1 MGVLR
6 SRTGLL
12 VTSFNL
18 VKALCQ
24 WKSTLH
30 LNSEWEGYLVGP
42 CSVARSRV
50 QMHSTV
56 QPRIVPM
63 PDDDEDGGGD
73 SDDSDRKSKMS
84 FSYWGADKITLQKPM
99 AKHRPVP
106 GGLGTR
112 RIGPTVPSGY
122 SRESSANAKFGSR
135 LVSAD
140 SSLGRP
146 SSRRNVATPT
156 SRRPATSDEGHSV
169 KVTITRPA
177 WDGSTR
183 TPTTSVQSMKRTRN
197 TSQNSAATRTTTTP
211 SNKVLASPAPSEDS
225 GVGLFRPMMANDP
238 SLSSD

>member
-1 MGVLR
+1 
-6 SRTGLL
+6 
-12 VTSFNL
+12 
-18 VKALCQ
+18 
-24 WKSTLH
+24 
-30 LNSEWEGYLVGP
+30 
-42 CSVARSRV
+42 
-50 QMHSTV
+50 
-56 QPRIVPM
+56 M

-84 FSYWGADKITLQKPM
+84 FSYWGADKITLQKPL
-99 AKHRPVP
+99 AKHRSVP
-106 GGLGTR
+106 GGPGTR
-112 RIGPTVPSGY
+112 RNGPAIPSGY

-140 SSLGRP
+140 VSAGGRP
-146 SSRRNVATPT
+146 SSRRNVVTPT

-183 TPTTSVQSMKRTRN
+183 TPVTSVQSMKRSRN
-197 TSQNSAATRTTTTP
+197 ISQNSAATRTTTNP

-225 GVGLFRPMMANDP
+225 GVGLYHQMMANDP